1 MVRNSSSSSNRVLYY
16 KIKVAFTYASLL
28 HPVNTVAK
36 HLFKEMS
43 AILQFNGHFVCPG
56 LIWAIPG
63 NPVIT
68 RGQIFVGGRLNR
80 R

>member
-63 NPVIT
+63 KSGNNT
-68 RGQIFVGGRLNR
+68 RADLCGW
-80 R
+80 